1 MMASNVLVD
10 LRRSCPSWGLLQQG
24 LHPRQLL
31 GLLGQPSLLLLGQAE
46 GSGVLAGAGVLRV
59 IWLVHLVLL
68 LSLPRDCQPFSMFP
82 QLLATERQW
91 HSTLSKLYLAAS

>member
-10 LRRSCPSWGLLQQG
+10 LRRSCPSWGQLQQG

-46 GSGVLAGAGVLRV
+46 GSGGQVDEEGGLGGQDGDHPYSQQ
-59 IWLVHLVLL
+59 WLDDVVVAE
-68 LSLPRDCQPFSMFP
+68 SWK
-82 QLLATERQW
+82 T
-91 HSTLSKLYLAAS
+91 LAAIC

>member
-1 MMASNVLVD
+1 MMASNVSVD

-46 GSGVLAGAGVLRV
+46 GSGGQVGEVDEHGG
-59 IWLVHLVLL
+59 LVVK
-68 LSLPRDCQPFSMFP
+68 MGP
-82 QLLATERQW
+82 QLSAVG
-91 HSTLSKLYLAAS
+91 